1 MDSRNGNT
9 VSGEHLAAILY
20 SELRLLAGHYLRR
33 ERPSHTLQ
41 PTALVHELYL
51 RLFGASERLA
61 WQNRAHF
68 FAVAAQTL
76 RRILVDHARAHRA
89 EKRGGEHVKV
99 SLTSAEGWAQSRDED
114 LLAVDEALQE
124 LAKLQPRAGQVVEL
138 RFFAGLTEE
147 EIAEVLGVSA
157 ITVKRDW
164 KFARAWLLSTLGRR
178 RVAPLGPRTIGQ
190 RPRRPVGFA
199 DRHLASRRGSG
210 TRDIVR
216 DCRSGSN
223 WRSLLV
229 R

>member
-1 MDSRNGNT
+1 MGGLAPDSQTITTLIIDSRNGNT
-9 VSGEHLAAILY
+9 VSGDHLATILY
-20 SELRLLAGHYLRR
+20 NELRLLAGHYLRQ

-51 RLFGASERLA
+51 RLFGSSEPVA

-99 SLTSAEGWAQSRDED
+99 SLTAAEGWAQSRDED
-114 LLAVDEALQE
+114 VLAVEEALQQ

-164 KFARAWLLSTLGRR
+164 KFARAWLLSTLH
-178 RVAPLGPRTIGQ
+178 PR
-190 RPRRPVGFA
+190 
-199 DRHLASRRGSG
+199 S
-210 TRDIVR
+210 
-216 DCRSGSN
+216 
-223 WRSLLV
+223 
-229 R
+229 